1 MIDNNLLE
9 EYGANLEVFSK
20 GDYLF
25 HEGNKAKFYFQVKKG
40 KIKMFNI
47 NAEGKTFV
55 QGIFIA
61 NEGFGEPPLFDESPY
76 PACAVAEADTVMFKL
91 SKSRFLNLLKEN
103 PDVHLKFTKTLA
115 IRLKYKSMLLKE
127 ISSFKPEHRIL
138 SLIDYLKNETYTDN
152 DKKLMVKLTRQQIAD
167 LTGLRVETVIRSV
180 KMLEKEGKLEIIN
193 RKIYR

>member
-9 EYGANLEVFSK
+9 EYGANLEIFSK

-55 QGIFIA
+55 QGIFIV

-138 SLIDYLKNETYTDN
+138 SLIDYLKNEAHTGN
-152 DKKLMVKLTRQQIAD
+152 DKKLMVELTRQQIAD

-180 KMLEKEGKLEIIN
+180 KNLEKVGKLEIIN